1 MKLIIGIIIVVAGI
15 AFFNWKGGSD
25 SITYQPS
32 TQSNRF
38 VINTGFDGHFVY
50 DLEQRSLVLT
60 GSAVSVDPITGT
72 EGAGSFLGVN
82 FLSPSAV
89 EKFQKKY
96 GRSQV
101 CPAPFMNK
109 HVESKILLAA
119 NPKVA
124 SILNNWTLRA
134 DSQSH
139 LWEEFSV
146 EGRCIERMVEGTKN
160 GEIAFLHD
168 DYFQDCRIILI
179 DKLRKQ

>member
-1 MKLIIGIIIVVAGI
+1 MKLIIGIIIVVSGI
-15 AFFNWKGGSD
+15 VFFNWEGGSD
-25 SITYQPS
+25 SISYQPS

-38 VINTGFDGHFVY
+38 EISTGTDGHFVY

-60 GSAVSVDPITGT
+60 GSAVSVDPVTGA

-82 FLSPSAV
+82 FLSPSSV
-89 EKFQKKY
+89 ERFQKRY

-109 HVESKILLAA
+109 HVESKIFLAA
-119 NPKVA
+119 NPTVA

-160 GEIAFLHD
+160 GEIALLHD
-168 DYFQDCRIILI
+168 GHFQYMHRLLVIL
-179 DKLRKQ
+179 

>member
-60 GSAVSVDPITGT
+60 GSAVSVDPVTGT

-139 LWEEFSV
+139 LWKSFQWKDAALSAWWR
-146 EGRCIERMVEGTKN
+146 GLKMVK
-160 GEIAFLHD
+160 
-168 DYFQDCRIILI
+168 
-179 DKLRKQ
+179 